1 MPTQPGI
8 FPSIKKNS
16 VFFGRIFLRLITG
29 ILMGERISW
38 KKGKKCRSS
47 DSIKRGKKKV
57 YSSSR
62 WGYYSRFLSM
72 TRIRQRIFD
81 QKVWMGIDR
90 FSSPHSGCLRFEFLV
105 KMEGKKTLYDW
116 GRSSSRLNQRHSFIC
131 LKSRCGETLSQVHQT
146 LEAGIVSSRKYFPLY
161 FNGHQKVIHLFRGRR
176 EKKRKKSF
184 FWTEEFSHRG
194 EKSYCD
200 WWRVENPLDQLSFSP
215 EEYL

>member
-1 MPTQPGI
+1 
-8 FPSIKKNS
+8 
-16 VFFGRIFLRLITG
+16 
-29 ILMGERISW
+29 MGERISW

-72 TRIRQRIFD
+72 TRIRQRILD

-131 LKSRCGETLSQVHQT
+131 LKSRCGET
-146 LEAGIVSSRKYFPLY
+146 PLTSPSNVGGWDC
-161 FNGHQKVIHLFRGRR
+161 FQSKI
-176 EKKRKKSF
+176 
-184 FWTEEFSHRG
+184 
-194 EKSYCD
+194 
-200 WWRVENPLDQLSFSP
+200 FSP
-215 EEYL
+215 LLQWPSKGNSSL

>member
-1 MPTQPGI
+1 
-8 FPSIKKNS
+8 
-16 VFFGRIFLRLITG
+16 
-29 ILMGERISW
+29 
-38 KKGKKCRSS
+38 
-47 DSIKRGKKKV
+47 
-57 YSSSR
+57 
-62 WGYYSRFLSM
+62 M

-176 EKKRKKSF
+176 EKKKTEEKLFLNGRILSQGRKKLLWLMTRWKSPRSALILTGRIPIDLF
-184 FWTEEFSHRG
+184 FRPPPHTPF
-194 EKSYCD
+194 
-200 WWRVENPLDQLSFSP
+200 
-215 EEYL
+215 YLK